1 MRISHLE
8 GANAEIR
15 GSLAAAEADRHEKIA
30 EGKKLQAALKDTQA
44 AFAESQQTNAALF
57 AEVGR
62 LQELLDTIFRS
73 RTWKLHTIVEKMK
86 GRA

>member
-1 MRISHLE
+1 LMRISHLE

-15 GSLAAAEADRHEKIA
+15 NALAAAEADRHEK
-30 EGKKLQAALKDTQA
+30 GVRLKDVQA

-62 LQELLDTIFRS
+62 LQELLDQIFKS
-73 RTWKLHTIVEKMK
+73 RTWKLHEIVERMK